1 VASLLLAAC
10 GTGSGASDA
19 GQVVVIVDEPDAQ
32 GSDASSSTGP
42 RECAPLPGGGAWS
55 AGTAAFEDATAR
67 AGFDAAGAVAVRISA
82 ADIDGDGYTDLALRR
97 VSSTGDDLG
106 EDGRRST
113 WLMRNTGGGAF
124 EDVTLTS
131 GFITRR
137 DGDATRGRPTE
148 VVVFGDVDNDGD
160 LDAYSGL
167 SNPQGTLTEGA
178 EVLLNDGQGN
188 FTLAPPT
195 PALQLAGQA
204 SVRGGASFTDYDRD
218 GVLDLFVTHGGTE
231 QDRLYKGAGD
241 GTFTEVTAAVGLE
254 TVGWFNL
261 ADINAARAHTNSWG
275 AAACDLNGDGAPEL
289 LSSSYGRAPN
299 HLWQSV
305 TRGAARYT
313 NRSVASG
320 YAFDERADWSDNESA
335 RCHCQLNPGDPGCDG
350 VPAPRLIRCQQQS
363 DAFRWN
369 HANDREAF
377 RLGGNSGT
385 TVCGDVDA
393 DGDLDLL
400 TTEIVHWDVGLS
412 SDPSELLLNDGGA
425 DVTFTR
431 PGRAALG
438 LGRARSGQTWDDG
451 DITGALFD
459 FDNDGRLDVLINS
472 TDYPG
477 TRALLFHQQEDGTFR
492 GVPITDGIDHTSAHG
507 VAVADFD
514 RDGDLDLV
522 IGHSRGRCSSG
533 DHCYPDAHARYFEN
547 VVGSRNRWLQLELV
561 GGDGSNRAAIGAQ
574 ATVAWGERRQLAEV
588 GGGHGHYGVQHG
600 TALHFGL
607 GEACEVEVT
616 VRWPDASNTTET
628 FTLGANARYR
638 ITQGG
643 QPEVVAP

>member
-1 VASLLLAAC
+1 MLVASC
-10 GTGSGASDA
+10 GTGAGAENND
-19 GQVVVIVDEPDAQ
+19 QVVIIDESDGGQDTSSPDGGA
-32 GSDASSSTGP
+32 A
-42 RECAPLPGGGAWS
+42 CAPLTGGGGWS
-55 AGTAAFEDATAR
+55 AGTKAFEDATAR
-67 AGFDAAGAVAVRISA
+67 AGFDAAAAVAVRISA

-97 VSSTGDDLG
+97 VSSTGDDLTAG
-106 EDGRRST
+106 GTRST
-113 WLMRNTGGGAF
+113 WLMRNTQDGGF
-124 EDVTLTS
+124 EDVTVSS
-131 GFITRR
+131 GFIARR
-137 DGDATRGRPTE
+137 DGDVTKGRPTE
-148 VVVFGDVDNDGD
+148 VVVWADVDNDGD
-160 LDAYSGL
+160 LDAYSAP
-167 SNPQGTLTEGA
+167 SDPQGSFVEGA
-178 EVLLNDGQGN
+178 EILLNDGQGS
-188 FTLAPPT
+188 FSLAPPT
-195 PALQLAGQA
+195 ASLRLAGQSA
-204 SVRGGASFTDYDRD
+204 VRGGASFTDYDRD
-218 GVLDLFVTHGGTE
+218 GNVDIFVTHGGTE

-241 GTFTEVTAAVGLE
+241 GTFEEVTSSVGLT
-254 TVGWFNL
+254 TVGWVAL
-261 ADINAARAHTNSWG
+261 DAINEGRAHTNSWG
-275 AAACDLNGDGAPEL
+275 SAACDLNGDGAPEL
-289 LSSSYGRAPN
+289 LSASYGRAPN

-305 TRGAARYT
+305 TRGAARFE

-320 YAFDERADWSDNESA
+320 YAFDDLTDWSDNESA
-335 RCHCQLNPGDPGCDG
+335 RCHCVINPDDPDCAG
-350 VPAPRLIRCQQQS
+350 VSAPRLIRCDAQA
-363 DAFRWN
+363 DAFRWG
-369 HANDREAF
+369 HANDREPF

-385 TVCGDVDA
+385 TACGDVDG

-412 SDPSELLLNDGGA
+412 SDPSEVLLNDGGE

-438 LGRARSGQTWDDG
+438 LGRTRSGQTWDDG

-459 FDNDGRLDVLINS
+459 FDNDGRLDILINS

-477 TRALLFHQQEDGTFR
+477 TRALLFHQKEDGAFTP
-492 GVPITDGIDHTSAHG
+492 VPIADGIDHTSAHG

-547 VVGSRNRWLQLELV
+547 VLGNQNRWLQLDLV
-561 GGDGSNRAAIGAQ
+561 GGDGANRAAIGAQ
-574 ATVAWGERRQLAEV
+574 ATVKLGERSQVAEV

-628 FTLGANARYR
+628 FQLAANARYR